1 MYQLKIVV
9 NGEKVRL
16 TDFPNKIISQTLVGM
31 LRSLQGVEEVDSAVI
46 EMEKIDGSEEK

>member
-9 NGEKVRL
+9 NGEEVWL

-31 LRSLQGVEEVDSAVI
+31 LQSLQGVEEVDSAVI
-46 EMEKIDGSEEK
+46 ELEKMEGSEKG

>member
-9 NGEKVRL
+9 NGEEVWL

-31 LRSLQGVEEVDSAVI
+31 LQSLQGVEGVENALI
-46 EMEKIDGSEEK
+46 ELEKMEGAEEE